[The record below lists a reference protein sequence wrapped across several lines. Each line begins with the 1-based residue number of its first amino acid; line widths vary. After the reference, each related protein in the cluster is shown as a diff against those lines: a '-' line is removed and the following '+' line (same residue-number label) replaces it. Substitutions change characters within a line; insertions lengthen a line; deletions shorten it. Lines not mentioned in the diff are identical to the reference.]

1 MKTVR
6 LSKVL
11 EAAGEP
17 GNHVLLVSPE
27 SDKALQQAI
36 RTHRVMTI
44 HQQPFGPK
52 ADYGTVGFELR
63 SSSQY
68 LIFPR
73 SISEFAGLRVVGI
86 DYGLLA
92 PEGSTK
98 RATRPP
104 TAAGKKPRVAEKPDR
119 RTVPTGKII
128 RFEGP
133 GKKRRTG
140 QPAGGERTNRRAARL
155 FARRSLAAGAR
166 ASFPAKSCRLTAR
179 ALAIRALWCDRR
191 LMTTSVM
198 GAISFGLV
206 TIPVSLYPR
215 HAGRNS
221 RSACSESPILARSTI
236 SASLRPAERR
246 CPGRKS

>member
-1 MKTVR
+1 MPRRSVCRLGILALAADILSPLLSGNARWRKGVNNWRLRSVGLNRFGQGPEGGEARDASISEEMSCESELLCVCRKAMKTVR

-17 GNHVLLVSPE
+17 SSHVLLVSPE

-104 TAAGKKPRVAEKPDR
+104 AAAGKKPRVAEKPNR

-128 RFEGP
+128 RFERAGE
-133 GKKRRTG
+133 KKK
-140 QPAGGERTNRRAARL
+140 NRAAR
-155 FARRSLAAGAR
+155 
-166 ASFPAKSCRLTAR
+166 
-179 ALAIRALWCDRR
+179 
-191 LMTTSVM
+191 
-198 GAISFGLV
+198 
-206 TIPVSLYPR
+206 
-215 HAGRNS
+215 GR
-221 RSACSESPILARSTI
+221 
-236 SASLRPAERR
+236 
-246 CPGRKS
+246 

>member
-17 GNHVLLVSPE
+17 GSHVLLVSPE
-27 SDKALQQAI
+27 NDKALQQAI

-52 ADYGTVGFELR
+52 ADYGTVGFELG

-104 TAAGKKPRVAEKPDR
+104 AAAGKKPRVAEKPNR

-128 RFEGP
+128 RFERAG
-133 GKKRRTG
+133 GKKK
-140 QPAGGERTNRRAARL
+140 NRAAR
-155 FARRSLAAGAR
+155 
-166 ASFPAKSCRLTAR
+166 
-179 ALAIRALWCDRR
+179 
-191 LMTTSVM
+191 
-198 GAISFGLV
+198 
-206 TIPVSLYPR
+206 
-215 HAGRNS
+215 GR
-221 RSACSESPILARSTI
+221 
-236 SASLRPAERR
+236 
-246 CPGRKS
+246 

>member
-1 MKTVR
+1 VEGSNSRDKHPAMPRRSVCRLGILALAADILSPLRSGNEPSEEMSCESEFLCVCRKAMKTVR

-17 GNHVLLVSPE
+17 GSHVLLVSPE
-27 SDKALQQAI
+27 NDKALQQAI

-52 ADYGTVGFELR
+52 ADYGTVGFELG

-104 TAAGKKPRVAEKPDR
+104 AAAGKKPRVAEKPNR

-128 RFEGP
+128 RFERP
-133 GKKRRTG
+133 RGKKK
-140 QPAGGERTNRRAARL
+140 NRAAR
-155 FARRSLAAGAR
+155 
-166 ASFPAKSCRLTAR
+166 
-179 ALAIRALWCDRR
+179 
-191 LMTTSVM
+191 
-198 GAISFGLV
+198 
-206 TIPVSLYPR
+206 
-215 HAGRNS
+215 GR
-221 RSACSESPILARSTI
+221 
-236 SASLRPAERR
+236 
-246 CPGRKS
+246 

>member
-1 MKTVR
+1 MSCESEFLRVCRKAMKTVR

-17 GNHVLLVSPE
+17 SNHVLLVSPE

-104 TAAGKKPRVAEKPDR
+104 TAAGKKPRVAEKPNR
-119 RTVPTGKII
+119 RSVPTGKII
-128 RFEGP
+128 RFERP
-133 GKKRRTG
+133 GEKKK
-140 QPAGGERTNRRAARL
+140 NRAAR
-155 FARRSLAAGAR
+155 
-166 ASFPAKSCRLTAR
+166 
-179 ALAIRALWCDRR
+179 
-191 LMTTSVM
+191 
-198 GAISFGLV
+198 
-206 TIPVSLYPR
+206 
-215 HAGRNS
+215 GR
-221 RSACSESPILARSTI
+221 
-236 SASLRPAERR
+236 
-246 CPGRKS
+246 

>member
-1 MKTVR
+1 MSCESEFLSVGRKAMKTVR

-17 GNHVLLVSPE
+17 GSHVLLVSPE
-27 SDKALQQAI
+27 NDKALQQAI

-52 ADYGTVGFELR
+52 ADYGTVGFELG

-73 SISEFAGLRVVGI
+73 SISKFAGLRVVGI

-104 TAAGKKPRVAEKPDR
+104 AAAGKKPRVAEKPIGGR
-119 RTVPTGKII
+119 S
-128 RFEGP
+128 
-133 GKKRRTG
+133 
-140 QPAGGERTNRRAARL
+140 QPARSSGLGDPGEKKKNRAAR
-155 FARRSLAAGAR
+155 
-166 ASFPAKSCRLTAR
+166 
-179 ALAIRALWCDRR
+179 
-191 LMTTSVM
+191 
-198 GAISFGLV
+198 
-206 TIPVSLYPR
+206 
-215 HAGRNS
+215 GR
-221 RSACSESPILARSTI
+221 
-236 SASLRPAERR
+236 
-246 CPGRKS
+246 

>member
-1 MKTVR
+1 MSCESEFLCVCRKALKTVR

-11 EAAGEP
+11 EAAGDP
-17 GNHVLLVSPE
+17 SNHVLLVSPE
-27 SDKALQQAI
+27 NDKALQHAI

-52 ADYGTVGFELR
+52 ADYGTVGFELG

-104 TAAGKKPRVAEKPDR
+104 AAAGKKPRVAEKPNR

-128 RFEGP
+128 GFGRPRGKQEEQGSPREVNEQIAGP
-133 GKKRRTG
+133 RGSL
-140 QPAGGERTNRRAARL
+140 PGEALRPER
-155 FARRSLAAGAR
+155 R
-166 ASFPAKSCRLTAR
+166 ASFPAKGCRLTAR
-179 ALAIRALWCDRR
+179 ALAIRTLWCDRR
-191 LMTTSVM
+191 LMRPLWK

-206 TIPVSLYPR
+206 TIPLSL
-215 HAGRNS
+215 
-221 RSACSESPILARSTI
+221 
-236 SASLRPAERR
+236 
-246 CPGRKS
+246 